1 MSTYNLSTIEEYAKE
16 KAKKTL
22 YLVLIKKP
30 LSVKS
35 LEKINNEIEVKLEKF
50 LDKIIPKLKEIKPQ
64 DPEKFLKYM
73 MLKATLN
80 ILEKIMEKN
89 YLKLTENDKIS
100 AKKIYENNNN
110 DLNETNNENNKM
122 EITEN
127 LIE

>member
-1 MSTYNLSTIEEYAKE
+1 MSTYNLSTIVEYAKE

-100 AKKIYENNNN
+100 AKKIYESNNN

>member
-1 MSTYNLSTIEEYAKE
+1 MSTYNFSTIVEYAKE

-50 LDKIIPKLKEIKPQ
+50 LDKILPKLNEINPQ

-100 AKKIYENNNN
+100 AKKIYESNNN

>member
-1 MSTYNLSTIEEYAKE
+1 MSTYNLSTIVEYAKE

-50 LDKIIPKLKEIKPQ
+50 LDKILPKLNEIKPQ

-100 AKKIYENNNN
+100 AKKIYESNNN
-110 DLNETNNENNKM
+110 DLNEKNNENNKM

>member
-1 MSTYNLSTIEEYAKE
+1 MSTYNLSTIVEYAKE

-50 LDKIIPKLKEIKPQ
+50 FDKILPKLNEIKPQ

-110 DLNETNNENNKM
+110 DLNETNNENIKM

>member
-1 MSTYNLSTIEEYAKE
+1 MSTYNLSTIVEYAKE

-50 LDKIIPKLKEIKPQ
+50 LDKILPKLNEIKPQ

>member
-1 MSTYNLSTIEEYAKE
+1 MSTYNLSTIVEYAKE

-50 LDKIIPKLKEIKPQ
+50 LDKILPKLNEIKPQ

-100 AKKIYENNNN
+100 AKKIYESNNN
-110 DLNETNNENNKM
+110 DLNETNNENDKM
-122 EITEN
+122 EISEN
-127 LIE
+127 VIE

>member
-1 MSTYNLSTIEEYAKE
+1 MSTYNLSTIVEYAKK

-50 LDKIIPKLKEIKPQ
+50 LDKILPKLNEINPQ

-100 AKKIYENNNN
+100 AKKIYESNNN

>member
-1 MSTYNLSTIEEYAKE
+1 MSTYNLSTIVEYAKE

>member
-1 MSTYNLSTIEEYAKE
+1 MSTYNLSTIVEYAKE

-50 LDKIIPKLKEIKPQ
+50 LDKILPKLNEIKPQ

-100 AKKIYENNNN
+100 AKKIYESNNN

-122 EITEN
+122 EISEN
-127 LIE
+127 VIE

>member
-1 MSTYNLSTIEEYAKE
+1 MSTYNLSTIVEYAKE

-50 LDKIIPKLKEIKPQ
+50 LDKILPKLNEINPQ

-100 AKKIYENNNN
+100 AKKIYESNNN